1 MIELIPTWFILVVCA
16 ATMLVNRAGAS
27 RVFFDVIGVFYGNR
41 MLKDARAQFATLN
54 SLALDGLSG
63 IEDAASMFGAKMAAL
78 TDDVIPIANRIA
90 DARIEFE
97 KFVETADDADKI
109 AREVVQIGQ
118 GFGFTADQALMA
130 AARMAQLSSVVGPD
144 VIPAATQVG
153 MEFGLIG
160 GMGTEEA
167 MTKLINLQQQTGFML
182 GEMTLEQFR
191 AMDAEEQ
198 ANIVREN
205 SIATLDQLNTI
216 ENRSAA
222 TMQHMTF
229 VMNQFASQADLAN
242 ESIAGMAAQSAT
254 LIEAGEEQGK
264 AGRALK
270 QIYARLGA
278 DTSGAAT
285 EIEALGVA
293 TRDSNGD
300 MRALTQIVNELA
312 PAYQNLNGEQK
323 TNLAIA
329 VAGTHHYA
337 RFLKLME
344 NNERTQELMIQST
357 LGLSPAMDEVNIRLQ
372 NQVTVLRD
380 AEARLDKY
388 KGTLGDALT
397 PSVIMATEVQAEYNK
412 QLTAVFAGTGGSV
425 LNNLFGVA
433 KVVQDTASGFY
444 QNYVNMLQ
452 LNVAIAT
459 QKVLTASLRGEE
471 MIREDFMSSKLR
483 GRQRFNNLINTEL
496 EEQNQKSALAG
507 MIARDLLI
515 DTETRAMME
524 RTVSN
529 EQLNQMKNDLARQ
542 VSEQRRLENEQDIMQ
557 FERQKTREQLARL
570 SLLVRENEVEQQITQ
585 EAAEQAQLAADD
597 AAADLDVAMAG
608 DKRKTVTKQ
617 LISDATTLLD
627 SSIKDLQ
634 LAEQQ
639 LIILREQH
647 EEMLEHEISLER
659 LKADDS
665 DRLELITLQLNALR
679 ERNKESAAEIGHL
692 VANAEAERQRADA
705 QSEMDDS
712 KEIEKRGVA
721 IGKEAVAA
729 QQLAMSM
736 MAAGSAMMMFS
747 GATKDAE
754 AREKRMR
761 VAMILMNAAMIPQ
774 IFGMMKLTKQ
784 MGIGISVETI
794 MERARHRIAVATGQ
808 ATAAN
813 QAYSIS
819 LNSIVVGALSAE
831 GAVSKLSGAF
841 YRAIAPLAAFIAVGY
856 GLTFLME
863 KLGFFGDTEQFAQT
877 GTSSIQD
884 TADAFK
890 DNTKSITQLA
900 NEIVEYENE
909 IDRISGLEG
918 AQYEDRKQQ
927 LLDLISL
934 NERLIGVVGS
944 ETADALG
951 FEAAAEELFALQ
963 TELDDITGTFGKFNE
978 ETGRFAMIGGEG
990 FMDSAGFALNR
1001 IVLGSTGAM
1010 GEAADEAAVL
1020 TQQINDLLASNE
1032 DFANFIESEGID
1044 NIDEFVEALLQ
1055 NDKALDNLQKTI
1067 NGSEGSMGGF
1077 NSEIE
1082 NSIQLFDEFNNAR
1095 EELFFGFKAG
1105 NITGDLVK
1113 QIEQKG
1119 VENFVANTEII
1130 MTNNFNGM
1138 TTDQVADEILR
1149 KINERAVTNG
1159 INVSPA

>member
-1 MIELIPTWFILVVCA
+1 
-16 ATMLVNRAGAS
+16 
-27 RVFFDVIGVFYGNR
+27 
-41 MLKDARAQFATLN
+41 
-54 SLALDGLSG
+54 
-63 IEDAASMFGAKMAAL
+63 
-78 TDDVIPIANRIA
+78 
-90 DARIEFE
+90 
-97 KFVETADDADKI
+97 
-109 AREVVQIGQ
+109 
-118 GFGFTADQALMA
+118 
-130 AARMAQLSSVVGPD
+130 
-144 VIPAATQVG
+144 
-153 MEFGLIG
+153 
-160 GMGTEEA
+160 
-167 MTKLINLQQQTGFML
+167 
-182 GEMTLEQFR
+182 
-191 AMDAEEQ
+191 
-198 ANIVREN
+198 
-205 SIATLDQLNTI
+205 
-216 ENRSAA
+216 
-222 TMQHMTF
+222 
-229 VMNQFASQADLAN
+229 
-242 ESIAGMAAQSAT
+242 
-254 LIEAGEEQGK
+254 
-264 AGRALK
+264 
-270 QIYARLGA
+270 
-278 DTSGAAT
+278 
-285 EIEALGVA
+285 
-293 TRDSNGD
+293 
-300 MRALTQIVNELA
+300 
-312 PAYQNLNGEQK
+312 
-323 TNLAIA
+323 
-329 VAGTHHYA
+329 
-337 RFLKLME
+337 
-344 NNERTQELMIQST
+344 
-357 LGLSPAMDEVNIRLQ
+357 
-372 NQVTVLRD
+372 
-380 AEARLDKY
+380 
-388 KGTLGDALT
+388 
-397 PSVIMATEVQAEYNK
+397 
-412 QLTAVFAGTGGSV
+412 
-425 LNNLFGVA
+425 
-433 KVVQDTASGFY
+433 
-444 QNYVNMLQ
+444 
-452 LNVAIAT
+452 
-459 QKVLTASLRGEE
+459 
-471 MIREDFMSSKLR
+471 
-483 GRQRFNNLINTEL
+483 
-496 EEQNQKSALAG
+496 
-507 MIARDLLI
+507 
-515 DTETRAMME
+515 
-524 RTVSN
+524 
-529 EQLNQMKNDLARQ
+529 
-542 VSEQRRLENEQDIMQ
+542 
-557 FERQKTREQLARL
+557 
-570 SLLVRENEVEQQITQ
+570 
-585 EAAEQAQLAADD
+585 LAADD